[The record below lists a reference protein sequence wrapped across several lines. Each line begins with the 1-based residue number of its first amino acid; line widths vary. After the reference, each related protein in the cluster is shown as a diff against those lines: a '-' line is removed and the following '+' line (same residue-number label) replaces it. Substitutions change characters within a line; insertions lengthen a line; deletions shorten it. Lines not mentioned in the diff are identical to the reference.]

1 MFDAARYVVRPTDT
15 LRCAAALIDR
25 NKAGIA
31 LVLDDDGRLLGTI
44 TDGDL
49 RRAML
54 RGDSLDTVVE
64 EVIARPRPAPVTA
77 PADAD
82 RHVLLSLMQER
93 RVRQV
98 PLLDESER
106 VVDLVLLDQ
115 LLEDPSLPVT
125 AVLMAGGPGTRLR
138 PLTDRVPKPLLPI
151 GGKPLIELAV
161 DNLRAAGVR
170 RVIVTTHYLGRAI
183 ADHLG
188 DGGNQQVAIEY
199 VHEENP
205 LGTAGALSL
214 IEPSADPLLVV
225 NGDILTR
232 LDYGALLAFHHEH
245 GADMTVTAREYRFQV
260 PYGVLHTDGV
270 HLQRI
275 VEKPEHKVFVA
286 GGVYLLNPSVLQF
299 LNPGERCDMPAL
311 IERLVEG
318 GRTVVTFP
326 IREYWRDI
334 GHLEAYEQA
343 QADHAELWAQ

>member
-1 MFDAARYVVRPTDT
+1 MFDADRYVVRSTDT

-54 RGDSLDTVVE
+54 RGDSLDTLVD

-82 RHVLLSLMQER
+82 RHALLSLMQER

-115 LLEDPSLPVT
+115 LLENSSLPVT
-125 AVLMAGGPGTRLR
+125 AVLMAGGLGTRLR
-138 PLTDRVPKPLLPI
+138 PLTDGTPKPLLPV

-170 RVIVTTHYLGRAI
+170 KVIITTHYLGSAI

-188 DGGNQQVAIEY
+188 DGCNHQVAIEY

-214 IEPSADPLLVV
+214 IERTADPLLVV

-232 LDYGALLAFHHEH
+232 LDYGALLAFHQEH
-245 GADMTVTAREYRFQV
+245 AADMTVTAREYHLQV
-260 PYGVLHTDGV
+260 PYGVVQTNGV
-270 HLQRI
+270 HLRGI
-275 VEKPEHKVFVA
+275 VEKPEYKFFVA
-286 GGVYLLNPSVLQF
+286 GGVYLLNPDVLQF
-299 LNPGERCDMPAL
+299 LTPGERCDMPTL
-311 IERLVEG
+311 IERLVDG

-326 IREYWRDI
+326 IREYWLDI

-343 QADHAELWAQ
+343 QADHADLGAQ